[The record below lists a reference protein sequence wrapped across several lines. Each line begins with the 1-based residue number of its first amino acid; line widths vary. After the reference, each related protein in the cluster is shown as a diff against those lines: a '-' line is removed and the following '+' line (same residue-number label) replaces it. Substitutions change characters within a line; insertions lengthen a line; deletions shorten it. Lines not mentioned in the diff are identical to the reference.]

1 MKRRVKSIDQKLKN
15 RVAKNR
21 HHRRRLQ
28 NLDRRKNAKRD
39 VPENQ
44 RRNLATHLRRREL
57 RQRRDTQR
65 AKNEAAI
72 RLEGRFV
79 DNRGSERRPVRRATG
94 RVTPET

>member
-39 VPENQ
+39 DPENQ
-44 RRNLATHLRRREL
+44 RRNLATHL
-57 RQRRDTQR
+57 
-65 AKNEAAI
+65 
-72 RLEGRFV
+72 
-79 DNRGSERRPVRRATG
+79 
-94 RVTPET
+94 